1 MFKPEYILDN
11 VAVFGLADTMTIIAA
26 KFHRMGKTKVM
37 ADKMAYL
44 LVLNTVF
51 EPA

>member
-1 MFKPEYILDN
+1 MFKPEMILDD
-11 VAVFGLADTMTIIAA
+11 VAVFGLAETMELIAA
-26 KFHRMGKTKVM
+26 KFRRLGKNKTM

-51 EPA
+51 VPE

>member
-11 VAVFGLADTMTIIAA
+11 VATFGLADTMAIVSS
-26 KFHRMGKTKVM
+26 KFQRLGKSKSM

-51 EPA
+51 EPE